1 MEGDFTPLEQEDLE
15 GVFQV
20 EDSAHVYVNPD
31 PDASKPEPSLDYA
44 ENVVSSIES
53 EFNNMANSSENRRL
67 HKEELTKKLAELN
80 KKLRQTK
87 NIKNHK
93 MRTQNAAIAKK
104 RKDLKAQIEA
114 VKDDLYAI
122 SMEEAGE
129 DVSSTSLVDAS
140 VNESLA
146 NKDTNPVPDPNKPAS
161 FITANN
167 SNLFGTGG
175 VADINTYLGKPPG
188 SLKF

>member
-1 MEGDFTPLEQEDLE
+1 MENIEESLEDLE
-15 GVFQV
+15 GVFQA
-20 EDSAHVYVNPD
+20 EDSSHVFINPD
-31 PDASKPEPSLDYA
+31 PEASKPTPSLDYA
-44 ENVVSSIES
+44 ENVVSSIET

-67 HKEELTKKLAELN
+67 HKEELTKKLAELT

-104 RKDLKAQIEA
+104 RKDLKEQIEA

-122 SMEEAGE
+122 NMEEAGE

-140 VNESLA
+140 LTS
-146 NKDTNPVPDPNKPAS
+146 NKETKPVPDPSKPAS

-167 SNLFGTGG
+167 SNLFGSGG

-188 SLKF
+188 NLKF